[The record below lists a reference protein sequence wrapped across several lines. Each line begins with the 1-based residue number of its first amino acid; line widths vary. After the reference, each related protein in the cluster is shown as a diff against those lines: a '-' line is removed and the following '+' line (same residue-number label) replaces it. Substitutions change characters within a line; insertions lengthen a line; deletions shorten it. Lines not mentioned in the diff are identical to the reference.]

1 VERVTSRIAAR
12 ERVQRD
18 MNKYF
23 PGSSWSATNAQKAL
37 PILVDF
43 AGNHEK
49 TTYTDLSRLM
59 FHDKKYAHPLMSALG
74 RLGEAL
80 ELLNRANPGGFGEI
94 PQIQLLVCNKKTGR
108 PGNLALGFLGF
119 PKAKTDAMTKQQLD
133 AIVSVAWEKSF
144 RYRKWPHVLRSL
156 GLKPV
161 RLGLAPPENVLPKI
175 SEIERRATGEG
186 EEHKRLKLFLSG
198 NPKKLGVQSKQN
210 GDTEV
215 LLLSGDRLD
224 VSFRSSEHWIAVEVK
239 GQNSPEADLIRG
251 VFQCA
256 KYKAIMAEQ
265 LRYESLSSGDY
276 ASVVTPRV
284 ILACGRTVPVE
295 LRKFAQPLNIEI
307 RSNLVVPESFVST
320 KAEPKRA

>member
-1 VERVTSRIAAR
+1 MRGQSR
-12 ERVQRD
+12 RD
-18 MNKYF
+18 NYF
-23 PGSSWSATNAQKAL
+23 PGSRWSATNAQKVL

-59 FHDKKYAHPLMSALG
+59 FRDKKYAHPLMSALG

-80 ELLNRANPGGFGEI
+80 ESLNSSNPRGFGEI
-94 PQIQLLVCNKKTGR
+94 PPIQLLVCNKKTGR
-108 PGNLALGFLGF
+108 PGNLALAFLDF
-119 PKAKTDAMTKQQLD
+119 PKAETDRMTKQQLD

-144 RYRKWPHVLRSL
+144 RYEKWPHVLKSL

-161 RLGLAPPENVLPKI
+161 GLKLPPPESILPKI
-175 SEIERRATGEG
+175 SAIERRATGEG
-186 EEHKRLKLFLSG
+186 EEHKRLKLFLSE
-198 NPKKLGVQSKQN
+198 NPKKIGVQSKGN

-276 ASVVTPRV
+276 APVVAPRV

-320 KAEPKRA
+320 KAELKRA